1 MATMNIESRKVQ
13 TAEEQIR
20 QALNTTSLPEIGLVL
35 GTGLG
40 DWVSSLPC
48 SAVLD
53 YADIEGFPRST
64 VSTHSGRLLLADI
77 QSRSVLIL
85 QGRHHLYEGY
95 SPSEVSFGIRVLAQ
109 LGVRTLILTNAAG
122 ALNPLFSQGSLMV
135 ISDHLNMT
143 GHNPLVGPNID
154 QWGPRFPDM
163 SQVYDSGLQD
173 KAVQTGLSVG
183 LRLER
188 GVYVGVLGPSLETP
202 AETRAMRRLG
212 GDAIGMSTVM
222 EAIAA
227 RHQGIRLLGLSC
239 LTNLNLPDCM
249 QETSFERIVA
259 QAELSSQN
267 LAELLN
273 ALVPKL

>member
-1 MATMNIESRKVQ
+1 VNPMERRVHDAQ
-13 TAEEQIR
+13 AQIR
-20 QALNTTSLPEIGLVL
+20 QAFNTDSLPGVGLVL

-40 DWVSSLPC
+40 DWVESLH
-48 SAVLD
+48 SRARLD
-53 YADIEGFPRST
+53 YADIKGFPRST
-64 VSTHSGRLLLADI
+64 VSSHSGRLLLAEIDHRQI
-77 QSRSVLIL
+77 LVL

-95 SPSEVSFGIRVLAQ
+95 TPDEVCFGVRVLGL

-122 ALNPLFSQGSLMV
+122 GLNPLFSQGNLMV

-143 GHNPLVGPNID
+143 GHNPLVGPNIEH
-154 QWGPRFPDM
+154 WGDRFPDM
-163 SQVYDSGLQD
+163 SQVYDPKLQQR
-173 KAVQTGLSVG
+173 ALQTGASQG
-183 LRLER
+183 MRLER

-227 RHQGIRLLGLSC
+227 RHMGMKLLGLSC

-249 QETSFERIVA
+249 SETSFESIVA
-259 QAELSSQN
+259 QAGQSSHHLAQLLS
-267 LAELLN
+267 
-273 ALVPKL
+273 ALVPEL

>member
-1 MATMNIESRKVQ
+1 MNIESRKVQ
-13 TAEEQIR
+13 TAEDQIR

-40 DWVSSLPC
+40 DWVSSLHC
-48 SAVLD
+48 SAALE

-77 QSRSVLIL
+77 QSRPVLIL

-143 GHNPLVGPNID
+143 GHNPLIGPNID

-173 KAVQTGLSVG
+173 KAVQTGISLG

-267 LAELLN
+267 LAELLST
-273 ALVPKL
+273 LVPEL

>member
-1 MATMNIESRKVQ
+1 MNIESRKVQ
-13 TAEEQIR
+13 AAEAQIR
-20 QALNTTSLPEIGLVL
+20 QGLNTDNLPEIGLVL

-40 DWVSSLPC
+40 DWVSSLHCP
-48 SAVLD
+48 AALN

-77 QSRSVLIL
+77 QSRPVLIL

-109 LGVRTLILTNAAG
+109 LGVTTLILTNAAG
-122 ALNPLFSQGSLMV
+122 ALNPLFSKGSLMV

-163 SQVYDSGLQD
+163 SQIYDSGLQD
-173 KAVQTGLSVG
+173 KAVQTGTSLG

-212 GDAIGMSTVM
+212 GDAIGMSTVI
-222 EAIAA
+222 EAIGA

-273 ALVPKL
+273 TLVPEL